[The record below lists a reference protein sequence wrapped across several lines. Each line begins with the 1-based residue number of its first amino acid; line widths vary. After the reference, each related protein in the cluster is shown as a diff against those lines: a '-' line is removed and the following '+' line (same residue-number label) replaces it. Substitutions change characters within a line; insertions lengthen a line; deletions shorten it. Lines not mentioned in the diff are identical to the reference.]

1 MPATDR
7 KASEQLSTDLAALG
21 AEQNTPDAPSGVPAA
36 LRRAPRPVREYLPP
50 PTDGRTTYL
59 QVAEHLQAAIAAGQL
74 QPGPAFPSVWHD
86 LVMPRRSRSLV
97 EVRGISST
105 GVAVVDDTRREDD
118 VSKRS
123 LREKSESRQSSRLP
137 LIDRSPALAYPE

>member
-1 MPATDR
+1 MCILVGDGLKGLPDSVAAIWPLTIVQTCVIHLLRNTFRYAGRQDWEKIAKDLRPLYTAATD
-7 KASEQLSTDLAALG
+7 T
-21 AEQNTPDAPSGVPAA
+21 
-36 LRRAPRPVREYLPP
+36 
-50 PTDGRTTYL
+50 
-59 QVAEHLQAAIAAGQL
+59 
-74 QPGPAFPSVWHD
+74 AFPSVWHD
-86 LVMPRRSRSLV
+86 LVMPRRSRCLV

-123 LREKSESRQSSRLP
+123 LREKSESRPTSRLP